1 MRLEQ
6 ELILKK
12 QSCSSLFFILIETC
26 ALFHDKI
33 ESKKNA
39 KEIPMNVSVPI
50 PGHSYDIVIERGGL
64 NQVGDWLRTLWGD
77 KKVIN

>member
-6 ELILKK
+6 ELILKN
-12 QSCSSLFFILIETC
+12 SFALISFHLIETC

-33 ESKKNA
+33 ESKKNV

-64 NQVGDWLRTLWGD
+64 NQVGDWLLFGAI
-77 KKVIN
+77 KES

>member
-12 QSCSSLFFILIETC
+12 QSCSSLFFILFETC

-33 ESKKNA
+33 E
-39 KEIPMNVSVPI
+39 
-50 PGHSYDIVIERGGL
+50 
-64 NQVGDWLRTLWGD
+64 
-77 KKVIN
+77 